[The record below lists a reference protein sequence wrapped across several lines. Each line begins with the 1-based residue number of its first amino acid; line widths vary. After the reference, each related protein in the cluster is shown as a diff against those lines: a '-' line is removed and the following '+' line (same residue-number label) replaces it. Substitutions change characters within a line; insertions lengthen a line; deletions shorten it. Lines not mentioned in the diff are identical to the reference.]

1 MQVYESKIV
10 INATLKGGL
19 DGGQVTLMRT
29 DYFMDRLEGLEGYNG
44 FFPRVLLPSVK
55 MYNKYASEELLSPSY
70 DKYVTQTLFMIDSK
84 AEIYG
89 HMGVDFP
96 PVPLLKGEIQ
106 IHKD

>member
-1 MQVYESKIV
+1 MYESKIV
-10 INATLKGGL
+10 INATLKSGHD
-19 DGGQVTLMRT
+19 DGKVTLMRT
-29 DYFMDRLEGLEGYNG
+29 NYFMDRLEELEGYNG
-44 FFPRVLLPSVK
+44 FFPRILLPSVK
-55 MYNKYASEELLSPSY
+55 MYSKSASAEKSSPSY
-70 DKYVTQTLFMIDSK
+70 DKYVTQTLFMIDTK